1 VSPQITYKYLP
12 PGVEPTEY
20 ARSLAEP
27 FDIRHFESFEEMMG
41 ATAGDLI
48 EVYDLRNG
56 GEERSFKVVSVG
68 RPTYSGF
75 VEESSVALG
84 KLNLY
89 VTDAE

>member
-1 VSPQITYKYLP
+1 MSPQITYKYLP

-41 ATAGDLI
+41 ATAGDPI

-56 GEERSFKVVSVG
+56 G
-68 RPTYSGF
+68 
-75 VEESSVALG
+75 
-84 KLNLY
+84 
-89 VTDAE
+89 

>member
-1 VSPQITYKYLP
+1 MAPQITYKYLP
-12 PGVEPTEY
+12 PGVESTEY

-27 FDIRHFESFEEMMG
+27 FDIRHVESVEEMMG
-41 ATAGDLI
+41 TTAGDLI

-68 RPTYSGF
+68 RPTYSSL
-75 VEESSVALG
+75 VEESSMALG

>member
-1 VSPQITYKYLP
+1 MSPQITYKYLP

>member
-1 VSPQITYKYLP
+1 MSPQITYKYLP

-41 ATAGDLI
+41 ATAGDPI